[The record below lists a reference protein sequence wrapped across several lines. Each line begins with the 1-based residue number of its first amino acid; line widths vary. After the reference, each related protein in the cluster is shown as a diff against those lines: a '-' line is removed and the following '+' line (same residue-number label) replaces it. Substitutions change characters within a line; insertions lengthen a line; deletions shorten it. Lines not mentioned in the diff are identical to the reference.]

1 MAVNRFSTPVDSQY
15 ISQYVPIPF
24 QELYAIGK
32 EYNTQRQQAEKQLSD
47 YVQKWSEF
55 ESPSAIDTQRWYDIT
70 MKPAIKVA
78 EQYARNPELLK
89 TPEGR
94 SSIYNLINSLPYEEL
109 SALKSSRNNMLK
121 RQEMNMKL
129 AAEGKYNPL
138 WHDVDFTNYDTL
150 SNSGIFNDLS
160 PLAYKSEVDLV
171 KPYVDNL
178 KDGYLYSQGGYDYF
192 GVSPDTTD
200 EQVRNNISAIYNTPE
215 AQMHIKA
222 LMKQGLTEEEAN
234 RQFVRSIYQAG
245 REFARVNREANAF
258 SLLQEKVNAKNA
270 GKTDQKNNLLYF
282 TNAIELTG
290 LQNFLSSKADQLS
303 NTQEYMNI
311 ANNLKS
317 SDSKV
322 REQALQQA
330 ENMYNKFDARKLF
343 RSIFDEYGTVD
354 ATGKTKLNPTELK
367 NGVNDILNKYSI
379 NVNGGQ
385 NQELLQT
392 TIPNLSS
399 EAVDTPL
406 GKRKIISG
414 AENMNLMSRVI
425 AGVAGFEPTQ
435 SRRSKV
441 LQSIKSGALNNM
453 ILLSSNRIVSIPG
466 LNALEV
472 KVAISDADAKRL
484 GLTDNDLKDADATE
498 IIIPGK
504 NSKSQTVTKTGSYD
518 QDEDESSFDKTSSST
533 NVSTTSDS
541 KYWQLTLSSEI
552 PMSGIAAEQ
561 LNQAAL
567 KNNIRSIEYTEEF
580 PSVQSEAYNND

>member
-55 ESPSAIDTQRWYDIT
+55 ESPSAVDTQRWYDIT

-109 SALKSSRNNMLK
+109 SALKISRNNMLK

-138 WHDVDFTNYDTL
+138 WHDVDFTNYNTL
-150 SNSGIFNDLS
+150 SSDIFNDLS

-192 GVSPDTTD
+192 GVSPDDTD
-200 EQVRNNISAIYNTPE
+200 AQVHDNISAIYNTPE

-222 LMKQGLTEEEAN
+222 LMKQGLSEKDAKDTFE
-234 RQFVRSIYQAG
+234 RSIYLAG

-258 SLLQEKVNAKNA
+258 SLLREKENAKNPQTQP
-270 GKTDQKNNLLYF
+270 KDLLYF
-282 TNAIELTG
+282 TNEIEVTG
-290 LQNFLSSKADQLS
+290 LKNFLASKENQLT
-303 NTQEYMNI
+303 NTKEYI
-311 ANNLKS
+311 DIVNNLRS
-317 SDSKV
+317 SDPKV
-322 REQALQQA
+322 KEQALQQA
-330 ENMYNKFDARKLF
+330 KDLYTKSDPRKLF

-354 ATGKTKLNPTELK
+354 ATGKTKLNPTQLK
-367 NGVNDILNKYSI
+367 NGVNDILNRYSI
-379 NVNGGQ
+379 NVNGGKS
-385 NQELLQT
+385 QELLQT

-466 LNALEV
+466 LNTLEV

-533 NVSTTSDS
+533 NVSSTSDS
-541 KYWQLTLSSEI
+541 KYWQLTLNNEI
-552 PMSGIAAEQ
+552 PISGLGARQ
-561 LNQAAL
+561 LNQEAL
-567 KNNIRSIEYTEEF
+567 KNDIRSIEYTEEF
-580 PSVQSEAYNND
+580 PSVQSDAYNND

>member
-55 ESPSAIDTQRWYDIT
+55 ESPSAVDTQRWYDIT

-150 SNSGIFNDLS
+150 SSSGIFNDLS

-171 KPYVDNL
+171 KSYVDNL
-178 KDGYLYSQGGYDYF
+178 KDRYLYSQGGYDYF
-192 GVSPDTTD
+192 GVSSDDTD
-200 EQVRNNISAIYNTPE
+200 KQVYNNISAIYNTPE

-222 LMKQGLTEEEAN
+222 LMKQGFTEEKAN
-234 RQFVRSIYQAG
+234 QRFVRSIYQAG

-258 SLLQEKVNAKNA
+258 SLLREKENVKNPQTQP
-270 GKTDQKNNLLYF
+270 KDLLYF
-282 TNAIELTG
+282 TNEIEITG
-290 LQNFLSSKADQLS
+290 LKNFLASKENQLT
-303 NTQEYMNI
+303 NTKEYI
-311 ANNLKS
+311 DIVNNLRS
-317 SDSKV
+317 SDPKV
-322 REQALQQA
+322 KEQALQQA
-330 ENMYNKFDARKLF
+330 KDLYTKSDPRKLF

-354 ATGKTKLNPTELK
+354 ATGKTKLNPTQLK
-367 NGVNDILNKYSI
+367 NGVNDILNRYSI
-379 NVNGGQ
+379 NVNGGK

-498 IIIPGK
+498 IIVPGK

-533 NVSTTSDS
+533 NVSSTSDS
-541 KYWQLTLSSEI
+541 KYWQLTLSDEI
-552 PMSGIAAEQ
+552 PMSGLGARQ
-561 LNQAAL
+561 LNQEAL
-567 KNNIRSIEYTEEF
+567 KNDIRSIEYTEEF
-580 PSVQSEAYNND
+580 PSVQSDAYNND

>member
-55 ESPSAIDTQRWYDIT
+55 ESPSAVDTQRWYDIT

-150 SNSGIFNDLS
+150 SSSGIFNDLS

-178 KDGYLYSQGGYDYF
+178 KDSYLYSQGEYDYF
-192 GVSPDTTD
+192 GVSPDDTD
-200 EQVRNNISAIYNTPE
+200 EQVHDNISAIYNTPE

-222 LMKQGLTEEEAN
+222 LMKQGLSEKDAKDTFE
-234 RQFVRSIYQAG
+234 RSIYLAG

-258 SLLQEKVNAKNA
+258 SLLQEKVNAKNPQ
-270 GKTDQKNNLLYF
+270 TQPRDLLYF
-282 TNAIELTG
+282 TNEIEITG
-290 LQNFLSSKADQLS
+290 LKNFLASKENQLT
-303 NTQEYMNI
+303 NTKEYI
-311 ANNLKS
+311 DIVNNLRS
-317 SDSKV
+317 SDPKV

-330 ENMYNKFDARKLF
+330 KDLYTKSDPRKLF

-354 ATGKTKLNPTELK
+354 VTGKTKLNPTQLK
-367 NGVNDILNKYSI
+367 NGVNDILNRYSI
-379 NVNGGQ
+379 NVNGGK

-466 LNALEV
+466 LNVLEV

-541 KYWQLTLSSEI
+541 KYWQLTLSNEI
-552 PMSGIAAEQ
+552 PMSGLGARQ
-561 LNQAAL
+561 LNQEAL

-580 PSVQSEAYNND
+580 PSVQSDAYNND

>member
-78 EQYARNPELLK
+78 EQYAKNPELLK

-150 SNSGIFNDLS
+150 SSSGIFNDLS

-178 KDGYLYSQGGYDYF
+178 KDGYLYSQGEYDYF
-192 GVSPDTTD
+192 GVSPDITD

-258 SLLQEKVNAKNA
+258 SLLREKENVKNPQTQP
-270 GKTDQKNNLLYF
+270 KDLLYF
-282 TNAIELTG
+282 TNEIEITG
-290 LQNFLSSKADQLS
+290 LKNFLASKENQLT
-303 NTQEYMNI
+303 NTKEYI
-311 ANNLKS
+311 DIVNNLRS
-317 SDSKV
+317 SDPKV
-322 REQALQQA
+322 KEQALQQA
-330 ENMYNKFDARKLF
+330 KDLYTKSDPRKLF

-354 ATGKTKLNPTELK
+354 TTGKTKLNPTQLK
-367 NGVNDILNKYSI
+367 NGVNDILNRYSI
-379 NVNGGQ
+379 NVNGGK

-466 LNALEV
+466 LNTLEV

-498 IIIPGK
+498 IIVPGK

-533 NVSTTSDS
+533 NVSSTSDS
-541 KYWQLTLSSEI
+541 KYWQLTLSNEI
-552 PMSGIAAEQ
+552 PMSGLGARQ
-561 LNQAAL
+561 LNQEAL
-567 KNNIRSIEYTEEF
+567 KNDIRSIEYTEEF
-580 PSVQSEAYNND
+580 PSVQSDAYNND

>member
-55 ESPSAIDTQRWYDIT
+55 ESPSAVDTQRWYDIT

-138 WHDVDFTNYDTL
+138 WHDVDFTNYNTL
-150 SNSGIFNDLS
+150 SSSGIFNDLS

-171 KPYVDNL
+171 KSYVDNL
-178 KDGYLYSQGGYDYF
+178 KDSYLYSQGGYDYF
-192 GVSPDTTD
+192 GVSPDDTD
-200 EQVRNNISAIYNTPE
+200 AQVHDNISAIYNTPE

-222 LMKQGLTEEEAN
+222 LMKQGLSEKDAKDTFE
-234 RQFVRSIYQAG
+234 RSIYLAG

-258 SLLQEKVNAKNA
+258 SLLREKENAKNPPTQP
-270 GKTDQKNNLLYF
+270 KDLLYF
-282 TNAIELTG
+282 TNEIEITG
-290 LQNFLSSKADQLS
+290 LKNFLASKENQLT
-303 NTQEYMNI
+303 NTKEYI
-311 ANNLKS
+311 DIVNNLRS
-317 SDSKV
+317 SDPKV
-322 REQALQQA
+322 KEQALQQA
-330 ENMYNKFDARKLF
+330 KDLYTKSDPRKLF

-354 ATGKTKLNPTELK
+354 ATGKTKLNPTQLK
-367 NGVNDILNKYSI
+367 NGVNDILNRYSI
-379 NVNGGQ
+379 NVNGGKS
-385 NQELLQT
+385 QELLQT

-466 LNALEV
+466 LNTLEV

-533 NVSTTSDS
+533 NVSSTSDS
-541 KYWQLTLSSEI
+541 KYWQLTLSNEI
-552 PMSGIAAEQ
+552 PMSGLGARQ
-561 LNQAAL
+561 LNQEAL
-567 KNNIRSIEYTEEF
+567 KNDIRSIEYTEEF
-580 PSVQSEAYNND
+580 PSVQSDAYNND

>member
-55 ESPSAIDTQRWYDIT
+55 ESPSAVDTQRWYDIT

-150 SNSGIFNDLS
+150 SSSGIFNDLS

-178 KDGYLYSQGGYDYF
+178 KDGYLYSQGEYDYF
-192 GVSPDTTD
+192 GVSPDITD

-234 RQFVRSIYQAG
+234 QQFVRSIYQAG
-245 REFARVNREANAF
+245 REFARVNREVNAF
-258 SLLQEKVNAKNA
+258 SLLREKENAKNPQ
-270 GKTDQKNNLLYF
+270 TQPRDLLYF
-282 TNAIELTG
+282 TNEIEITG
-290 LQNFLSSKADQLS
+290 LKNFLASKENQLT
-303 NTQEYMNI
+303 NTKEYI
-311 ANNLKS
+311 DIVNNLRS
-317 SDSKV
+317 SDPKV
-322 REQALQQA
+322 KEQALQQA
-330 ENMYNKFDARKLF
+330 KDLYTKSDPRKLF

-354 ATGKTKLNPTELK
+354 ATGKTKLNPTQLK
-367 NGVNDILNKYSI
+367 NGVNDILNRYSI
-379 NVNGGQ
+379 NVNGGKS
-385 NQELLQT
+385 QELLQT

-399 EAVDTPL
+399 EAVNTPL

-466 LNALEV
+466 LNTLEV
-472 KVAISDADAKRL
+472 KVAISNADAKRL

-498 IIIPGK
+498 IIVPGK
-504 NSKSQTVTKTGSYD
+504 DSESQTVTKTGSHD
-518 QDEDESSFDKTSSST
+518 QDEDESSFDKISSSI
-533 NVSTTSDS
+533 NVSSAPDI
-541 KYWQLTLSSEI
+541 KYWQLTLSNEI
-552 PMSGIAAEQ
+552 PMSGLGARQ
-561 LNQAAL
+561 LNQEAL
-567 KNNIRSIEYTEEF
+567 KNDIRSIEYTEEF
-580 PSVQSEAYNND
+580 PSVQSDAYNND

>member
-55 ESPSAIDTQRWYDIT
+55 ESPSAVDTQRWYDIT

-150 SNSGIFNDLS
+150 SSSGIFNDLS

-192 GVSPDTTD
+192 GVSPDITD

-222 LMKQGLTEEEAN
+222 LMKQGFTEEEAN

-258 SLLQEKVNAKNA
+258 SLLQEKANAKNA

-290 LQNFLSSKADQLS
+290 LQNFLSSKAAQLS
-303 NTQEYMNI
+303 NTREYMNI

-317 SDSKV
+317 SDPKV

-343 RSIFDEYGTVD
+343 RSIFDGYGTVE

-367 NGVNDILNKYSI
+367 NGVNYILNKYSI

-399 EAVDTPL
+399 ETVDTPL

-414 AENMNLMSRVI
+414 AENMNLMSRII
-425 AGVAGFEPTQ
+425 ARIAGFEPTQ

-466 LNALEV
+466 LNVLEV

-533 NVSTTSDS
+533 NVSSTSDS
-541 KYWQLTLSSEI
+541 KYWQLTLGSEI

>member
-55 ESPSAIDTQRWYDIT
+55 ESPSAVDTQRWYDIT

-109 SALKSSRNNMLK
+109 SALKNSRNNMLK

-150 SNSGIFNDLS
+150 SSSGIFNDLS

-178 KDGYLYSQGGYDYF
+178 KDGYLYSQEGYDYF

-200 EQVRNNISAIYNTPE
+200 QQVRNNISAIYNTPE

-234 RQFVRSIYQAG
+234 QQFVRSIYQAG
-245 REFARVNREANAF
+245 REFARINREANAF
-258 SLLQEKVNAKNA
+258 SLLREKENAKNPQTQP
-270 GKTDQKNNLLYF
+270 KDLLYF
-282 TNAIELTG
+282 TNEIEITG
-290 LQNFLSSKADQLS
+290 LKNFLASKENQLT
-303 NTQEYMNI
+303 NTKEYI
-311 ANNLKS
+311 DIVNNLRS
-317 SDSKV
+317 SDPKV
-322 REQALQQA
+322 KEQALQQA
-330 ENMYNKFDARKLF
+330 KDLYTKSDPRKLF

-354 ATGKTKLNPTELK
+354 ATGKTKLNPTQLK
-367 NGVNDILNKYSI
+367 NGVNDILNRYSI
-379 NVNGGQ
+379 NVNGGK

-466 LNALEV
+466 LNTLEV

-498 IIIPGK
+498 IIVPGK

-552 PMSGIAAEQ
+552 PMSGLGARQ
-561 LNQAAL
+561 LNQEAL

-580 PSVQSEAYNND
+580 PSVQSDAYNND

>member
-24 QELYAIGK
+24 LELYTIGK

-55 ESPSAIDTQRWYDIT
+55 ESPSAVDTQRWYDTT

-94 SSIYNLINSLPYEEL
+94 SSVYNLINSLPYEKL

-121 RQEMNMKL
+121 RLEMNMKL

-150 SNSGIFNDLS
+150 SSSGIFNDLS

-192 GVSPDTTD
+192 GVSPDITD

-234 RQFVRSIYQAG
+234 QQFVRSIYQAG

-258 SLLQEKVNAKNA
+258 SLLREKENAKNPQTQP
-270 GKTDQKNNLLYF
+270 KDLLYF
-282 TNAIELTG
+282 TNEIEITG
-290 LQNFLSSKADQLS
+290 LKNFLASKENQLT
-303 NTQEYMNI
+303 NTKEYI
-311 ANNLKS
+311 DIVNNLRS
-317 SDSKV
+317 SDPKV
-322 REQALQQA
+322 KEQALQQA
-330 ENMYNKFDARKLF
+330 KDLYTKSDPRKLF

-354 ATGKTKLNPTELK
+354 ATGKTKLNPTQLK
-367 NGVNDILNKYSI
+367 NGVNDVLNRYSI
-379 NVNGGQ
+379 NVNGGK

-466 LNALEV
+466 LNTLEV

-484 GLTDNDLKDADATE
+484 GLTDNDLKDADAAE

-533 NVSTTSDS
+533 NVSSTSDS
-541 KYWQLTLSSEI
+541 KYWQLTLSNEI
-552 PMSGIAAEQ
+552 PMSGLGARQ
-561 LNQAAL
+561 LNQEAL
-567 KNNIRSIEYTEEF
+567 KNDIRSIEYTEEF
-580 PSVQSEAYNND
+580 PSVQSDAYNND

>member
-55 ESPSAIDTQRWYDIT
+55 ESPSAVDTQRWYDIT

-150 SNSGIFNDLS
+150 SSSGIFNDLS

-192 GVSPDTTD
+192 GVSPDATD

-215 AQMHIKA
+215 AQMHIKS

-234 RQFVRSIYQAG
+234 QQFVRSIYQAG
-245 REFARVNREANAF
+245 REFARINREANAF
-258 SLLQEKVNAKNA
+258 SLLREKENAKNPQTQP
-270 GKTDQKNNLLYF
+270 KDLLYF
-282 TNAIELTG
+282 TNEIEITG
-290 LQNFLSSKADQLS
+290 LKNFLASKENQLT
-303 NTQEYMNI
+303 NTKEYI
-311 ANNLKS
+311 DIVNNLRS
-317 SDSKV
+317 SDPKV
-322 REQALQQA
+322 KEQALQQA
-330 ENMYNKFDARKLF
+330 KDLYTKSDPRKLF

-354 ATGKTKLNPTELK
+354 ATGKTKLNPTQLK
-367 NGVNDILNKYSI
+367 NGVNDILNRYSI
-379 NVNGGQ
+379 NVNGGK

-441 LQSIKSGALNNM
+441 LQNIKSGALNNM

-466 LNALEV
+466 LNTLEV

-498 IIIPGK
+498 IIVPGK

-533 NVSTTSDS
+533 NVSSTSDS
-541 KYWQLTLSSEI
+541 KYWQLTLSNEI
-552 PMSGIAAEQ
+552 PMSGLGARQ
-561 LNQAAL
+561 LNQEAL
-567 KNNIRSIEYTEEF
+567 KNDIRSIEYTEEF
-580 PSVQSEAYNND
+580 PSVQSDAYNND

>member
-55 ESPSAIDTQRWYDIT
+55 ESPSAVDTQRWYDIT

-138 WHDVDFTNYDTL
+138 WHDIDFTNYDTL
-150 SNSGIFNDLS
+150 SSSGIFNDLS

-192 GVSPDTTD
+192 GVSPDITD

-234 RQFVRSIYQAG
+234 QQFVRSIYQAG

-258 SLLQEKVNAKNA
+258 SLLREKENAKNPQTQP
-270 GKTDQKNNLLYF
+270 KDLLYF
-282 TNAIELTG
+282 TNEIEITG
-290 LQNFLSSKADQLS
+290 LKNFLASKENQLT
-303 NTQEYMNI
+303 NTKEYI
-311 ANNLKS
+311 DIVNNLRS
-317 SDSKV
+317 SDPKV
-322 REQALQQA
+322 KEQALQQA
-330 ENMYNKFDARKLF
+330 KDLYTKSDPRKLF

-354 ATGKTKLNPTELK
+354 ATGKTKLNPTQLK
-367 NGVNDILNKYSI
+367 NGVNDILNRYSI
-379 NVNGGQ
+379 NVNGGK

-414 AENMNLMSRVI
+414 AENTNLMSRVI

-466 LNALEV
+466 LNTLEV

-533 NVSTTSDS
+533 NVSSTSDS
-541 KYWQLTLSSEI
+541 KYWQLTLSNEI
-552 PMSGIAAEQ
+552 PMSGLGARQ
-561 LNQAAL
+561 LNQEAL
-567 KNNIRSIEYTEEF
+567 KNDIRSIEYTEEF
-580 PSVQSEAYNND
+580 PSVQSDAYNND

>member
-55 ESPSAIDTQRWYDIT
+55 ESPSAVDTQRWYDIT

-150 SNSGIFNDLS
+150 SSSGIFNDLS

-178 KDGYLYSQGGYDYF
+178 KDSYLYSQGEYDYF
-192 GVSPDTTD
+192 GVSPDITD

-258 SLLQEKVNAKNA
+258 SLLREKENAKNPQIQP
-270 GKTDQKNNLLYF
+270 KDLLYF
-282 TNAIELTG
+282 TNEIEITG
-290 LQNFLSSKADQLS
+290 LKNFLASKENQLT
-303 NTQEYMNI
+303 NTKEYI
-311 ANNLKS
+311 DIVNNLRS
-317 SDSKV
+317 SDPKV
-322 REQALQQA
+322 KEQALQQA
-330 ENMYNKFDARKLF
+330 KDLYTKSDPRKLF

-354 ATGKTKLNPTELK
+354 ATGKTKLNPTQLK
-367 NGVNDILNKYSI
+367 NGVNDILNRYSI
-379 NVNGGQ
+379 NVNGGK

-399 EAVDTPL
+399 EAVNTPL

-466 LNALEV
+466 LNTLEV

-498 IIIPGK
+498 IIVPGK
-504 NSKSQTVTKTGSYD
+504 NSKSQTVTKTGNYD

-533 NVSTTSDS
+533 NVSTTSDI
-541 KYWQLTLSSEI
+541 KYWQLTLSNEI
-552 PMSGIAAEQ
+552 PMSGLGARQ
-561 LNQAAL
+561 LNQEAL
-567 KNNIRSIEYTEEF
+567 KNDIRSIEYTEEF
-580 PSVQSEAYNND
+580 PSVQSDAYNND